1 MVERRGLVGSF
12 CRNFSFDEC
21 IIGDGVRSSLDRCG
35 IDGIELGGV
44 VRVRRSQAGEK
55 IDDDIVDRVGV
66 CVCRLGIAVV
76 WRTRIRSKLRNALDL
91 AKDLRLN
98 LNRRPRTCVNV
109 AAYTRLGFVVE
120 DVLTRDR
127 IVCSHLVVR
136 RHIDLS
142 TIDMVGGC
150 HVLACNHHRH
160 GACRR
165 LQIHVFIG
173 LPERL
178 HLRNHVDRNQPRL
191 DLFASWGVTPCAT
204 ATELAKKC
212 DVIFIAVK
220 PYGVAAVLEEMR
232 PALSKDTLVVSIA
245 AGVTIATME
254 AAAGEGVPI
263 IRVMPN
269 TPCLV
274 KCVAAAMSAGRYCDQ
289 THADT
294 VSTLFDAVGK
304 IHQVKES
311 LLNAVTGVSGSGPAY
326 VFQVIE
332 AMADGGVLAGLPR
345 GVAQDLGR
353 GQLSRQP
360 SRLCRRR
367 LLQLCQM

>member
-1 MVERRGLVGSF
+1 MPLRVGFVGSGMMAEALAGG
-12 CRNFSFDEC
+12 FDAS
-21 IIGDGVRSSLDRCG
+21 G
-35 IDGIELGGV
+35 
-44 VRVRRSQAGEK
+44 
-55 IDDDIVDRVGV
+55 
-66 CVCRLGIAVV
+66 
-76 WRTRIRSKLRNALDL
+76 
-91 AKDLRLN
+91 
-98 LNRRPRTCVNV
+98 V
-109 AAYTRLGFVVE
+109 AAF
-120 DVLTRDR
+120 
-127 IVCSHLVVR
+127 S
-136 RHIDLS
+136 
-142 TIDMVGGC
+142 DMC
-150 HVLACNHHRH
+150 C
-160 GACRR
+160 
-165 LQIHVFIG
+165 
-173 LPERL
+173 
-178 HLRNHVDRNQPRL
+178 VDRNQPRL

-345 GVAQDLGR
+345 VVAQDLAARTVMGAAKMVIETGKHPGALKDGVTSPGGTTIAAVAELERCGVRSAFMRAVKAAADR
-353 GQLSRQP
+353 GEELSKQ
-360 SRLCRRR
+360 
-367 LLQLCQM
+367 